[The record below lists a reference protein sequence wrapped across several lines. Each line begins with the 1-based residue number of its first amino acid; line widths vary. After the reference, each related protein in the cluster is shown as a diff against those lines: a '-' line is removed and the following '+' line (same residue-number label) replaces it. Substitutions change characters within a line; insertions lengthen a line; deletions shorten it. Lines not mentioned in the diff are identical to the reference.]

1 MVAAMVHYSIY
12 FYQLA
17 IIISP
22 ANRGFEYEH
31 TIIITDFFH
40 RNVSII
46 LIRYLWVLGGKEEEY
61 FVRQ

>member
-12 FYQLA
+12 LYQLA

-46 LIRYLWVLGGKEEEY
+46 LTRWLN
-61 FVRQ
+61 